1 MTARRPVTAAP
12 PRATSPLRP
21 QQTRPIRV
29 LVTDDTAVI
38 RRLVTDVLSACH
50 DIEVVGT
57 AGNGQSALEKIAQV
71 KPDVVTLDVEM
82 PVMDGLATV
91 KEIRRRHKFLPV
103 IMFSSLTEA
112 GASATLEALAN
123 GANDYVTKPSS
134 SRDREHALEAVRT
147 SLLPLIRFWGRPR
160 VQLQGDLSKPAST
173 RPSAPRIGRPAAPA
187 APPKVQLPRTDTRSP
202 LGVVIGV
209 STGGPDALNRLIPML
224 PGTLSVPV
232 VVVQHMP
239 PVFTRMLA
247 ERLDSHSQLTVV
259 EAEAGMRLERGH
271 VYIAPGGHHLVLDR
285 NGAMPVLALDDGPP
299 ENSCRP
305 SVDVTMRSALELWGS
320 RTLVVMLT
328 GMGQDGLAGTRALRM
343 QGSRVIVQDEATSA
357 VWGMPGAVAKE
368 GLADRVLPISDI
380 AGAIATS
387 TEVAMPMVEMGNR

>member
-1 MTARRPVTAAP
+1 
-12 PRATSPLRP
+12 
-21 QQTRPIRV
+21 V

-38 RRLVTDVLSACH
+38 RRLVTDVLSSCH

-57 AGNGQSALEKIAQV
+57 AGNGQSALERIAQL

-91 KEIRRRHKFLPV
+91 TEIRRRHPFLPV

-134 SRDREHALEAVRT
+134 PRDRAHALEAVRS
-147 SLLPLIRFWGRPR
+147 SLVPLIRFWGRPR
-160 VQLQGDLSKPAST
+160 VQVRQDL
-173 RPSAPRIGRPAAPA
+173 GRPGDAPSTPA
-187 APPKVQLPRTDTRSP
+187 RLPRSASPVVAKPVPLPRTETRSA

-224 PGTLSVPV
+224 PGSLSVPV

-247 ERLDSHSQLTVV
+247 DRLNTQSQLTVR
-259 EAEAGMRLERGH
+259 EAEDGMRLERGH
-271 VYIAPGGHHLVLDR
+271 VYIAQGGHHLLLER
-285 NGAMPVLALDDGPP
+285 HSAGATLALDDSPP

-305 SVDVTMRSALELWGS
+305 SVDVTLRSAGELWGS

-328 GMGQDGLAGTRALRM
+328 GMGQDGLSGTRALRL
-343 QGSRVIVQDEATSA
+343 QGSRVVAQDEATSA

-368 GLADRVLPISDI
+368 GLADRVLPLADI
-380 AGAIATS
+380 AAAIATA
-387 TEVAMPMVEMGNR
+387 TEVSMPVAEMGNR